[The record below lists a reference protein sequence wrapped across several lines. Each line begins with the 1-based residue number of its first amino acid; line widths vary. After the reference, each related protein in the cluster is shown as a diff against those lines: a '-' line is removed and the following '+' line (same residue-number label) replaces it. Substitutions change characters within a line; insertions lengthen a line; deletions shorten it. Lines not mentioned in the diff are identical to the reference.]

1 MLKVLK
7 EKVDNVQKQM
17 GTWQRDGSSKTESKW
32 NARNQKHGNRNEE
45 LTPLLNTEMG
55 PGRKALSNYSP
66 GLEEVLT
73 FKKYWIF

>member
-17 GTWQRDGSSKTESKW
+17 GTSQRDGSSKAESKW

-55 PGRKALSNYSP
+55 PGEKNPQQLQSWTWGSID
-66 GLEEVLT
+66 
-73 FKKYWIF
+73 F